1 MNEIAAGQ
9 ASRRSSLHGHWSSKL
24 AFVLA
29 VTGSAVGLGNIWKF
43 PYITGEYGGGAF
55 VLVYLVAVFAVG
67 LPIMTSEI
75 LLGRRGRRNPIAT
88 MRILGKEEGSTHHW
102 QWLGAIGV
110 LAGFLILSFY
120 SVIAGWILSYM
131 AKTITGTFSG
141 ASPMQISALFAATS
155 ADWLGTT
162 AWHTVFMVMTVVVV
176 ALGVQHGLERA
187 VRILMP
193 LLMLLLMA
201 LVVFSYLKGDFQRG
215 WDFMFQ
221 PNFQALTSEG
231 VLVALGQAFFTL
243 SIGMGTVM
251 AYGAYLPEGAPITSS
266 AMTVVLADTLIAIMA
281 GLVIFPIM
289 FANGLDPASGPGLVF
304 EALPLA
310 FGQMPGGVFFGT
322 LFFLLVAFAAW
333 TSSIGLIEPAV
344 AWIVETFYRPRTE
357 ASILVGVAAWLLGLG
372 TVFSFSIWKDKL
384 FWQGTVFDN
393 LEYVSTNILLPL
405 GGLLITVFA
414 GWVLCRNSSSEEL
427 GIGSGLLYRGWRLMA
442 RFVAPI
448 AVVFVFLHATGLI
461 KL

>member
-9 ASRRSSLHGHWSSKL
+9 PSRRSSLHGHWSSKL

-43 PYITGEYGGGAF
+43 PYIAGEYGGGAF
-55 VLVYLVAVFAVG
+55 VLVYLIAVFAVG

-88 MRILGKEEGSTHHW
+88 MRILGTEEGSTRHW

-120 SVIAGWILSYM
+120 SVIAGWILSYIG
-131 AKTITGTFSG
+131 KTVTGTFTG
-141 ASPMQISALFAATS
+141 ASPMQISALFKATS
-155 ADWLGTT
+155 NDWMGTT

-193 LLMLLLMA
+193 LLMVLLMV

-266 AMTVVLADTLIAIMA
+266 AMTVVLADTLVAIMA

-322 LFFLLVAFAAW
+322 LFFLLVSFAAW

-357 ASILVGVAAWLLGLG
+357 AAILVGIAAWLLGLG
-372 TVFSFSIWKDKL
+372 TVFSFSIWQDKL

-427 GIGSGLLYRGWRLMA
+427 DIGTGPLYRGWRLMA

>member
-1 MNEIAAGQ
+1 MNEHAAG
-9 ASRRSSLHGHWSSKL
+9 AVSRRSSLHGHWSSRV

-43 PYITGEYGGGAF
+43 PYITGQYGGGAF
-55 VLVYLVAVFAVG
+55 VMVYLVAVFAVG

-88 MRILGKEEGSTHHW
+88 MKILGAEEGSSTQW
-102 QWLGAIGV
+102 KWLGIIGV

-120 SVIAGWILSYM
+120 SVIAGWVLNYIVKSLS
-131 AKTITGTFSG
+131 GDFEG
-141 ASPMQISALFAATS
+141 ANLQQVTVLFESTAN
-155 ADWLGTT
+155 DWMVT
-162 AWHTVFMVMTVVVV
+162 AIGHTVFMIMTTVVV

-193 LLMLLLMA
+193 MLMLCLLL
-201 LVVFSYLKGDFQRG
+201 LVGYSYLEGDFQRG
-215 WDFMFQ
+215 WDFMFT
-221 PNFQALTSEG
+221 PNWDALSSEG
-231 VLVALGQAFFTL
+231 ILVALGQAFFTL

-251 AYGAYLPEGAPITSS
+251 AYGAYLPEGTPITSS
-266 AMTVVLADTLIAIMA
+266 ALTVAISDTVIAILA
-281 GLVIFPIM
+281 GLVIFPII
-289 FANGLDPASGPGLVF
+289 FANGLDPAAGPGLVF

-310 FGQMPGGVFFGT
+310 FGQMPGGMYFGA
-322 LFFLLVAFAAW
+322 LFFVLVTFAAW

-357 ASILVGVAAWLLGLG
+357 ASIMVAVAAWLLGLG
-372 TVFSFSIWKDKL
+372 TVFSFNIWKDKL

-393 LEYVSTNILLPL
+393 LEYVSTNILLPV

-427 GIGSGLLYRGWRLMA
+427 GIGTGPLYKGWRFMA
-442 RFVAPI
+442 RYVAPA
-448 AVVFVFLHATGLI
+448 AVVLVFLHATGLI